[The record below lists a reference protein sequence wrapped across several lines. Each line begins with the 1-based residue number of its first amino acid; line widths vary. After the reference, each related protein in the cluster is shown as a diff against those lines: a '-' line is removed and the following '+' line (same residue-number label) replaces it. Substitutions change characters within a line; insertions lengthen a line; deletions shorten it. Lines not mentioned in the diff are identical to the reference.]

1 MLRNKERK
9 LLVEAREKGYKSKEL
24 SEIFNISVNS
34 VNRIIRQKK
43 RTGSC
48 ELKTHNSGRK
58 SILNEV
64 DLKNISELI
73 EAQPD
78 ITINEI
84 IEKLNLKAVNETVRK
99 AVIKMGYVYK
109 KKSLCASERER
120 PRCSSKKKG
129 LDRTAAGLR

>member
-1 MLRNKERK
+1 MLSNKERK
-9 LLVEAREKGYKSKEL
+9 LLVEAYEKGYKSKEL
-24 SEIFNISVNS
+24 SEIFNISINS

-58 SILNEV
+58 SILTET
-64 DLKNISELI
+64 DLKNICELI
-73 EAQPD
+73 DEHLD

-99 AVIKMGYVYK
+99 AVVKIGYV
-109 KKSLCASERER
+109 
-120 PRCSSKKKG
+120 
-129 LDRTAAGLR
+129 

>member
-1 MLRNKERK
+1 MLSNEERK
-9 LLVEAREKGYKSKEL
+9 LLVDAHEKGYKSKEL
-24 SEIFNISVNS
+24 SEIFNISINS

-58 SILNEV
+58 SILTET
-64 DLKNISELI
+64 DLKNICELI
-73 EAQPD
+73 DEHLD

-99 AVIKMGYVYK
+99 AVVKIGYV
-109 KKSLCASERER
+109 
-120 PRCSSKKKG
+120 
-129 LDRTAAGLR
+129 

>member
-1 MLRNKERK
+1 MLSNKERK
-9 LLVEAREKGYKSKEL
+9 LLAEAHEKGYKSIEL
-24 SEIFNISVNS
+24 SEIFNISINS

-58 SILNEV
+58 SILSEV

-73 EAQPD
+73 DTQPD

-99 AVIKMGYVYK
+99 AVVKMGYVYK
-109 KKSLCASERER
+109 KKSLYASERER
-120 PRCSSKKKG
+120 PRCSSKKER
-129 LDRTAAGLR
+129 LD

>member
-1 MLRNKERK
+1 MLSNEERK
-9 LLVEAREKGYKSKEL
+9 LLVDAHEKRYKSKEL
-24 SEIFNISVNS
+24 SEIFNISINS

-58 SILNEV
+58 SILTET
-64 DLKNISELI
+64 DLKNICELI
-73 EAQPD
+73 DEHLD

-99 AVIKMGYVYK
+99 EVVKIGYVYK
-109 KKSLCASERER
+109 KKSLHATEHER
-120 PRCSSKKKG
+120 PRCN
-129 LDRTAAGLR
+129 